1 MSKILE
7 EYKVKI
13 DPEIYQQYTETNRNL
28 TKVKLTLEEQYQ
40 YVNEMNL
47 RIKENDALYK
57 QTKVQLQTLIA
68 TETQYT
74 ESELD
79 VQLKFISQ
87 EQVRIRQ
94 ENDKL
99 IADYKKILKAI
110 EENEMKKVT
119 LKQEL
124 DRIKIPLK

>member
-28 TKVKLTLEEQYQ
+28 TKVKLALEEQYQ

-124 DRIKIPLK
+124 DRIKIPSK